1 MQRTRTVELDLN
13 ADLGEGSPGEADI
26 LGVVTSANV
35 ACGGHAGNEATM
47 RDAVRLALARGVAI
61 GAHPGFPD
69 RENFGRVERPVTPQE
84 AFEFVSEQIA
94 ALQAVA
100 REEGA
105 TLAHVKPHG
114 ALYNM
119 AVRDFDLSL
128 AIARSVKASGV
139 RLLFGLPN
147 SELLRAATAEGLAPI
162 AETFADRAYLRDGT
176 LMPRA
181 RPGSVLHGE
190 AAVQQGLSIA
200 LRGEVNAEGEPL
212 KLEARTLCLHGDGRD
227 AVELARSLR
236 AALEREGVAVRAPQ
250 ETGAR

>member
-1 MQRTRTVELDLN
+1 MQRLLELDLN

-26 LGVVTSANV
+26 LDVVTSANV
-35 ACGGHAGNEATM
+35 ACGGHAGDEVTM
-47 RDAVRLALARGVAI
+47 RASVRLALRGGVAI

-69 RENFGRVERPVTPQE
+69 RENFGRVERPVTPSQ

-105 TLAHVKPHG
+105 TIAHVKPHG

-119 AVRDFDLSL
+119 AVRDFELSL
-128 AIARSVKASGV
+128 AIARSVKASGI

-147 SELLRAATAEGLAPI
+147 SELLRAAAAENLVEV

-190 AAVQQGLSIA
+190 AAIRQGLSIA
-200 LRGEVNAEGEPL
+200 VRGEVNAEGAPL
-212 KLEARTLCLHGDGRD
+212 KLEAQTLCLHGDGRD
-227 AVELARSLR
+227 AVALARSLR
-236 AALEREGVAVRAPQ
+236 DALVREGVTLRAP
-250 ETGAR
+250 RP